1 MWCFFFPI
9 TNVKAHDPQLSW
21 KYPVG
26 LLTTMNRDEWAV
38 AREELIA
45 AHSVNAGVFF
55 LSCGC
60 LFQEITFFVESIAA
74 IDSAIM
80 VLCLDDEEPQ
90 T

>member
-1 MWCFFFPI
+1 MVLYAFDCSI
-9 TNVKAHDPQLSW
+9 QAHDPQLSW

-26 LLTTMNRDEWAV
+26 LLTTMDRWFASKVSPYVLYTHCFRRRDEWAV
-38 AREELIA
+38 AREELVA
-45 AHSVNAGVFF
+45 AHPVNA
-55 LSCGC
+55 
-60 LFQEITFFVESIAA
+60 ESIAA